1 MSLEDIPSAFADFVG
16 TNEGTAQIILSVVV
30 IFTILLPTMLL
41 ARGKNA
47 TTVWLIMTF
56 LALVL
61 LVGLGWVPFWIL
73 IATIALMAMSIAIL
87 GADTVTGGGGS

>member
-1 MSLEDIPSAFADFVG
+1 MSLEDIPAAFADFVG

-47 TTVWLIMTF
+47 TTVWLVMTF

-61 LVGLGWVPFWIL
+61 LVGIGWVPFWIL
-73 IATIALMAMSIAIL
+73 IATIAVMAISVAML
-87 GADTVTGGGGS
+87 GQKITGE

>member
-1 MSLEDIPSAFADFVG
+1 MSLLVIKAGFADFVG

>member
-16 TNEGTAQIILSVVV
+16 INEGTAQVIISIVV
-30 IFTILLPTMLL
+30 IFTILLPPMLL
-41 ARGKNA
+41 AKGKNA
-47 TTVWLIMTF
+47 PTIWLIMTL

-73 IATIALMAMSIAIL
+73 IAVIAMMALAVAVL
-87 GADTVTGGGGS
+87 GADTVTGGGG

>member
-1 MSLEDIPSAFADFVG
+1 MSLEDIPAAFADFVG